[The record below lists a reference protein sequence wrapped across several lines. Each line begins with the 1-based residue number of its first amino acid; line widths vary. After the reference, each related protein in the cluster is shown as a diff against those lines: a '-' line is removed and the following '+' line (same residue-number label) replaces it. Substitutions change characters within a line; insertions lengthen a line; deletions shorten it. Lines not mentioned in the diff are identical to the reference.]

1 MHFSFNFFS
10 VSCNLNVCSSM
21 LRQITIQIPHVCSF
35 RKQQNVC
42 VPTVHLFL
50 EQEEYITFMHFL
62 SPPSL
67 QCFGNDVRN
76 HFPLALLKSGLKKIR
91 GTFSCI
97 HCNKNLF
104 GVRAVLDQIL
114 NTQFKKFSQFEFP
127 AKPKTSILQKP
138 QLFGPVLTVTFSIQ
152 LVCNIFTLIFF

>member
-114 NTQFKKFSQFEFP
+114 NRAFNRHALLKCSDC
-127 AKPKTSILQKP
+127 
-138 QLFGPVLTVTFSIQ
+138 PVLASYQMWFCQKLLKNANNYTKIVKIWRF
-152 LVCNIFTLIFF
+152 L